1 MAEAAEKKD
10 EGGGVPAWV
19 MTFADL
25 MTLLMCFFVLL
36 LAFSEMDVLK
46 FKQLSG
52 SMKNAFGVQA
62 EIEVKSI
69 PKGTSVVAREFSPG
83 KPDPTAIPTVRQFT
97 IDSNKSTLDLLERR
111 NKELEKRLEEMEEHA
126 KRIRAELKDEIE
138 NGSVAVE
145 TEGLRIIIRI
155 LEKASFDSGRADVRS
170 GFLGVLHR
178 IGGMIDDSI
187 GVVNVSGH
195 TDNVPIAANNTQFR
209 SNWDLSTSRAVSVT
223 HELLKTTSATPER
236 FTVTGHADTRPR
248 ADNETPEG
256 RASNRRV
263 DISIIRGNEL
273 DSNTDLS
280 LEQLRSRDTDE
291 RDAGAEAPP
300 GARGDGTGDAD
311 ADRDSP
317 LSQTEP
323 PTEDAADEQA

>member
-1 MAEAAEKKD
+1 MSEAADKKD

-52 SMKNAFGVQA
+52 SMKEAFGVQT
-62 EIEVKSI
+62 EVEVKSI

-83 KPDPTAIPTVRQFT
+83 KPDPTALPTVRQFT
-97 IDSNKSTLDLLERR
+97 VDANKSTLDLLDRR
-111 NKELEKRLEEMEEHA
+111 NKELEKKLEDMEKEA
-126 KRIRAELKDEIE
+126 QRIRAALQEEIE

-155 LEKASFDSGRADVRS
+155 LEKASFDSGEADVRPD
-170 GFLGVLHR
+170 FLAVLHK
-178 IGGMIDDSI
+178 IGTMIHANS
-187 GVVNVSGH
+187 GTVNVSGH
-195 TDNVPIAANNTQFR
+195 TDNVPISANNLDFR

-223 HELLKTTSATPER
+223 HELLKTTTAAPER

-263 DISIIRGNEL
+263 DISIIRG
-273 DSNTDLS
+273 
-280 LEQLRSRDTDE
+280 DE
-291 RDAGAEAPP
+291 SAAQEPIAEEPA
-300 GARGDGTGDAD
+300 
-311 ADRDSP
+311 
-317 LSQTEP
+317 EP
-323 PTEDAADEQA
+323 PVALQESEAEDAADEQA